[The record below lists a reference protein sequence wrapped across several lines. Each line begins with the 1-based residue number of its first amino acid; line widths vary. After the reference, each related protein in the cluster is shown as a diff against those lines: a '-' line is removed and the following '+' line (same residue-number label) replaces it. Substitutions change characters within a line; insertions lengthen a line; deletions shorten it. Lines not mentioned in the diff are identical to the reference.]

1 MTTTAAKPAATRA
14 SYDIDVADVEYRRDG
29 GAPILA
35 KVFQPKGNGPFPI
48 MIDLHGGAWC
58 NSDRAADDMINEALA
73 RSGVV
78 VAALDFRMPPAA
90 AYPGSLADIHYGVRW
105 MKARAKQMQAN
116 AAKVGI
122 MGSSSGGHQAM
133 LVGMRPNDA
142 RYGAHKLEGGANI
155 DARVQCVVMMWPVI
169 DPLGRYQY
177 AKKIVAA
184 GGKDAE
190 EVGRVLPSHDKFWKT
205 EAAMAEGAPAN
216 ALESGEKVDLPP
228 TLVVQGTADKMHP
241 RDHLDRFTAA
251 YRKRGG
257 DIEVEM
263 YQGEISGF
271 ITRSAANPANMKN
284 GTERVVDFVHKQLG

>member
-1 MTTTAAKPAATRA
+1 MATTAAAKPTSRQT
-14 SYDIDVADVEYRRDG
+14 YDITIEDVAYRHDG
-29 GAPILA
+29 ATPIMA
-35 KVFQPKGNGPFPI
+35 KLFKPKGIGPFPI
-48 MIDLHGGAWC
+48 MVDLHGGAWC
-58 NSDRAADDMINEALA
+58 NSDRTADDMINEALA

-78 VAALDFRMPPAA
+78 VAAIDFRMPPAA

-105 MKARAKQMQAN
+105 MKARAKQMNAN

-133 LVGMRPNDA
+133 LIGMRPNDP
-142 RYGAHKLEGGANI
+142 RYGAHKLESGAGI

-184 GGKDAE
+184 GGKEAE

-216 ALESGEKVDLPP
+216 ALEAGEKVDLPP
-228 TLVVQGTADKMHP
+228 SLVVQGSADKMHP
-241 RDHLDRFTAA
+241 RDQLDRFTAA
-251 YRKRGG
+251 YKKRGG
-257 DIEVEM
+257 HIEVEM
-263 YQGEISGF
+263 YAGEISGF
-271 ITRSAANPANMKN
+271 ITRSAANPANMAN
-284 GTERVVDFVHKQLG
+284 GTERVIAFVHKHLG